1 MIKRSV
7 FWTLLFLI
15 SILVTLALGEL
26 IVRLTIAKEK
36 VTSHVDARLF
46 QTSREFGW
54 ILAPNASILHSPT
67 DYSIR
72 YNTIYGDSF
81 AFGMGVKDNETFAS
95 YLSQMLPSAM
105 VRNHGVIGYSPD
117 QYYLK
122 FRNDLL
128 DSSSQPDFAIFA
140 MFLFNDVLDINRPY
154 SRTLLKGKKITKPL
168 IVNGHAGF
176 KFTFPDREFYEE
188 DNSQKYNTYKP
199 GLVTFLK
206 RLKLLSFFYKRIKG
220 VPQLS
225 WLTRLIQETNASYIR
240 HDLINQGVDR
250 IRFITNNIISSK
262 VPALFVL
269 IPTEDLLMGG
279 KECGYEDTA
288 YNEVKELLVRSRL
301 PVVDVASLLPKKHG
315 YYYPHDGHWTKK
327 THRIVAEKL
336 LSEMHRLGLLGETD
350 KRAISS
356 SAHP

>member
-1 MIKRSV
+1 MQGSFKPAGS
-7 FWTLLFLI
+7 
-15 SILVTLALGEL
+15 LVG
-26 IVRLTIAKEK
+26 
-36 VTSHVDARLF
+36 
-46 QTSREFGW
+46 
-54 ILAPNASILHSPT
+54 
-67 DYSIR
+67 
-72 YNTIYGDSF
+72 GDSF